1 MLLMRNDEKRK
12 YRKQGGEE
20 DDDGQL
26 KAEGWMQKA
35 ETGRVRRKTL
45 GREQVIGGEAQTHR
59 QVTNSEWLRM
69 KGG

>member
-35 ETGRVRRKTL
+35 ETGIVRKTL
-45 GREQVIGGEAQTHR
+45 GEGTGNREEAQTHR
-59 QVTNSEWLRM
+59 QVTNSEWLGM
-69 KGG
+69 KG